1 MPRKPKAIV
10 LDSWSIIAYLED
22 EPSGQKIADLIA
34 DANEEEIPLCMSVV
48 NAGEVWYIIARE
60 ISEEEANSSIKQLR
74 AAHPAEGCGLGADP
88 RSCSIQISAQD
99 VLRRLLCRRAGQ
111 NDESRFGNRRQ
122 GIQGHRRRSSYI
134 LGLARKNKGH
144 WLTGRH
150 LSATIHIY
158 ENHCHRI
165 P

>member
-74 AAHPAEGCGLGADP
+74 ELRIQLKDADWELTQEAARFKSRHKMSYADCYAGALAKTMKADLVTGDKEFKAIEDVVA
-88 RSCSIQISAQD
+88 IQW
-99 VLRRLLCRRAGQ
+99 V
-111 NDESRFGNRRQ
+111 
-122 GIQGHRRRSSYI
+122 
-134 LGLARKNKGH
+134 
-144 WLTGRH
+144 
-150 LSATIHIY
+150 
-158 ENHCHRI
+158 
-165 P
+165 

>member
-74 AAHPAEGCGLGADP
+74 ELRIQLKDADWELTQEAARFKSQHKMSYADCYAGALAKTMKADLVTGDKEFKAIEDVVV
-88 RSCSIQISAQD
+88 IQW
-99 VLRRLLCRRAGQ
+99 V
-111 NDESRFGNRRQ
+111 
-122 GIQGHRRRSSYI
+122 
-134 LGLARKNKGH
+134 
-144 WLTGRH
+144 
-150 LSATIHIY
+150 
-158 ENHCHRI
+158 
-165 P
+165 